1 MKLKMGLYFG
11 IAILLVAGGLLLA
24 VKGKDAVSQAEYRKQ
39 AVLEAE
45 QKTVVYDK
53 GPGTVL
59 YMNVAVGGSVKKG
72 NPLFKVQFAEGGE
85 ADMLAP
91 DDGAV
96 SQIAVK
102 PGDRLAQ
109 GKPVAILQKNAFYAD
124 FYIQEGQIQKLK
136 VGQSVNVRIPYLN
149 RPVNVDGVV
158 ATIASAPQFASLRMT
173 REKGQADLSM
183 YAVRIS
189 IDANADLLPG
199 MTAEVNLDEIA
210 D

>member
-1 MKLKMGLYFG
+1 MKLKTGLYFG

-53 GPGTVL
+53 SPGTVL
-59 YMNVAVGGSVKKG
+59 NMNAAVGGSVKKG

-96 SQIAVK
+96 SQFAVK

-158 ATIASAPQFASLRMT
+158 ATIAAAPQFASLRMT

-199 MTAEVNLDEIA
+199 MTAEVNLNEIA